1 VAFAH
6 EQVDDPVVG
15 TDSLRLTAA
24 LAELEIAQKNAEAL
38 YARWAE
44 LSEKAG

>member
-1 VAFAH
+1 
-6 EQVDDPVVG
+6 
-15 TDSLRLTAA
+15 LTAA
-24 LAELEIAQKNAEAL
+24 LVEMEKAQEAADAL

>member
-1 VAFAH
+1 M
-6 EQVDDPVVG
+6 DDPAVV
-15 TDSLRLTAA
+15 TDAVKLTAA
-24 LAELEIAQKNAEAL
+24 LAEMEAAQEVADNL